1 MRVVVVN
8 FNANSTVEYVA
19 SNRDQCRDEI
29 DKMSYDLACEHG
41 EVKMGQTWA
50 YIEMNGGAR

>member
-1 MRVVVVN
+1 MRVVIVN
-8 FNANSTVEYVA
+8 FNANSTVEYIA

-29 DKMSYDLACEHG
+29 DKMVYDLACEHG

-50 YIEMNGGAR
+50 YIERAYS